1 MCSLTESSTSAGCAL
16 AKTAVCGNVI
26 VLARPLSELLAH
38 AKHHTMPSFM
48 LIARVIKTL
57 ALSIFKWHLC
67 DYVLLPADHLF
78 CDNVRDRISLV
89 SENIH
94 EENYLSTK
102 KYSYLIESAL
112 FLSLKP
118 IQRFPGISHDVIHD
132 PFHERYK
139 EVSVASLVE
148 YYHNFEK
155 IDLVPKKKAATI
167 RKLMLSEAFNINNY
181 DEMKK
186 LLK

>member
-38 AKHHTMPSFM
+38 GKHHKMPSFM

-57 ALSIFKWHLC
+57 ALSMFKWHLC
-67 DYVLLPADHLF
+67 DYVLLPADHIF
-78 CDNVRDRISLV
+78 CDNIRDRISLV

-118 IQRFPGISHDVIHD
+118 IQRFPGINHDVIHD

-148 YYHNFEK
+148 YYHNYEN
-155 IDLVPKKKAATI
+155 IDLVPKTKTATI